1 MSKKPKELLP
11 TVQLLTLKEPLLC
24 QELQVT
30 EELVAALRQK
40 GFTVNANVLK
50 VGCVLVYRCID
61 IEIYEN
67 KNKTDLSLRKSL
79 YKIRVIASWKC
90 PKPTRPL
97 RPHTDP

>member
-40 GFTVNANVLK
+40 GFTVSANVLK
-50 VGCVLVYRCID
+50 VGHVCWSID
-61 IEIYEN
+61 A
-67 KNKTDLSLRKSL
+67 LRSNFIRT
-79 YKIRVIASWKC
+79 KIKPISYQFVKVI
-90 PKPTRPL
+90 TRF
-97 RPHTDP
+97 DYI